1 MKWDCLDES
10 ICPIA
15 KALAVVGDRWTLL
28 LMRDLANK
36 VNRFDELQASTGMST
51 HLLSVRLKRLEAD
64 GVIERRAYCQKPL
77 RCEYHLTTKGEDLA
91 PVLSQLKAWGNK
103 WGDCSPGQDASRQIS
118 PKDCSAASATPDP
131 HS

>member
-1 MKWDCLDES
+1 MKWDSLDES

-77 RCEYHLTTKGEDLA
+77 RCEYHLTAKGEDLG

-103 WGDCSPGQDASRQIS
+103 WGDCAVGQDAPRQIS
-118 PKDCSAASATPDP
+118 PKDCSAASEMADP

>member
-1 MKWDCLDES
+1 MKWDSLDES
-10 ICPIA
+10 VCPIA

-28 LMRDLANK
+28 LMRDLASK

-64 GVIERRAYCQKPL
+64 GVIEKRAYCQKPL
-77 RCEYHLTTKGEDLA
+77 RCEYHLTAKGEDLA
-91 PVLSQLKAWGNK
+91 PVLSQLKAWGKK
-103 WGDCSPGQDASRQIS
+103 WGECSPEQDVARQRS
-118 PKDCSAASATPDP
+118 PKDRSAASAIPEP